1 MSQGHVIIDSEDIR
15 NGVWKAMDRHF
26 GANRKGTPNG
36 TGVTVKEGNGRT
48 IITLTNV
55 AVATTDA
62 TTSGAGGG
70 LKIYDFPEGLL
81 DYRGA
86 VANVTI
92 TAAAGITATA
102 AVVAALGTAAA
113 AADAT
118 LTSTE
123 ADLLPSTAT
132 PLTAS
137 AGTFAAVSTTSQSAL
152 LDGTATAKDLYL
164 NFAIP
169 DAGSTANSTITVNG
183 TITVA
188 WNLIADK

>member
-1 MSQGHVIIDSEDIR
+1 MAYNYKLLTKEDFR
-15 NGVWKAMDRHF
+15 NGDKKIFERLF
-26 GANRKGTPNG
+26 GGSQKGAVSG
-36 TGVTVKEGNGRT
+36 TGVTIVESAGKT
-48 IITLTNV
+48 IFTLTNV
-55 AVATTDA
+55 AVPTVDA

-70 LKIYDFPEGLL
+70 LKLYTFPEGLL

-86 VANVTI
+86 VANVTL

-102 AVVAALGTAAA
+102 AVVSALGTVAA

-132 PLTAS
+132 SLTAS
-137 AGTFAAVSTTSQSAL
+137 AGTFAAVSTTAQSAL
-152 LDGTATAKDLYL
+152 LDGTATAKALYL
-164 NFAIP
+164 NFGIP
-169 DAGSTANSTITVNG
+169 DAGSTANSTITVSG

-188 WNLIADK
+188 WSLIADK